1 MSNKFKCQDCDF
13 TSRSQGN
20 LGVHRVKKHP
30 KSFNGNIDHVSVVCE
45 YPKGKPFYCCLCE
58 NVIKSYPNFKRH
70 FHGVHEGVALKAS
83 AICTICNRNFK
94 DLKGAGVHAKIEHGI
109 TKTKI
114 IAPTSPSPIMTVVN
128 LKECNPLANSPED
141 TDTQTPTPSSKKTRK
156 RRENRLRKAQ
166 KSALTSPDLLGK
178 TTDNTHV
185 NTTTQ
190 ITPKT
195 TSRVS
200 FTTPINSETAS
211 PDSPENDRSTIELS
225 TTPLTQPSFTLDEE
239 DDSFENNISM
249 PPQQTKTNLELVVAL
264 IDCTAKDRRPKPTS
278 QPIASNPPPILED
291 IDDDE
296 DDEPQSI
303 TRPLNPMAPAFN
315 NQSVVNTELDFN
327 SSASVY
333 SQTSS
338 CGSDQGPHSPLDDS
352 NLLAHSNSSHNG
364 QTSNEIP
371 VSPDPDQENISQFV
385 ASWSS
390 KVISATDFD
399 NFSNV
404 CEELAEAIVV
414 KGKEMS
420 NTVNGRKRS
429 PRPAA
434 NRPNRKHPRTNRP
447 RVLNNPIE
455 ARRLQTLYRI
465 SKKRAARQILKDNNT
480 IYTGTKEN
488 AEKYFSETFDTKY
501 VDIDELTNSLRNNV
515 PSANPDPTLLEPMSA
530 KQIKRKLMAMSN
542 SAPGKD
548 KVEYRHLKL
557 ADPNCKILEHV
568 FNRCISEKKIPAIW
582 KHSSIILIYKKGN
595 SEDVANFRPIALMSC
610 IYKLFTSLLASRLSS
625 FAIDQKLLS
634 DTQKSARPSEGCHEH
649 TFTLQ
654 AVIADCKR
662 NNKNCFM
669 AWLDLRNAFGSISH
683 EAIYTTLQ
691 YMGIPEDM
699 IALIKDIYTDASTTI
714 KTSANVET
722 IPINIKAGVKQGCPL
737 SPILFNL
744 TTELLIRQVTLKC
757 DEDKKIPFH
766 IHGQPIFILAFAD
779 DLVLVSS
786 SRSGLQDILD
796 EVSSAASIL
805 NLEFRP
811 DKCASLALTCR
822 KHEQS
827 RVDNATTFKV
837 QNNIMPALSKEQSY
851 RYLGVPISLI
861 YDAKEMNTITET
873 LISDLDKLR
882 DSQLAPWQKL
892 DAIRT
897 FIQPCLTYA
906 LRSCPVTKDSL
917 HAYRKKLV
925 DVLRSICHLPKRS
938 SVHYF
943 FADRACGGLGLQD
956 PFDERNV

>member
-1 MSNKFKCQDCDF
+1 
-13 TSRSQGN
+13 
-20 LGVHRVKKHP
+20 
-30 KSFNGNIDHVSVVCE
+30 
-45 YPKGKPFYCCLCE
+45 
-58 NVIKSYPNFKRH
+58 
-70 FHGVHEGVALKAS
+70 
-83 AICTICNRNFK
+83 
-94 DLKGAGVHAKIEHGI
+94 
-109 TKTKI
+109 
-114 IAPTSPSPIMTVVN
+114 
-128 LKECNPLANSPED
+128 
-141 TDTQTPTPSSKKTRK
+141 
-156 RRENRLRKAQ
+156 
-166 KSALTSPDLLGK
+166 
-178 TTDNTHV
+178 
-185 NTTTQ
+185 
-190 ITPKT
+190 
-195 TSRVS
+195 
-200 FTTPINSETAS
+200 
-211 PDSPENDRSTIELS
+211 
-225 TTPLTQPSFTLDEE
+225 
-239 DDSFENNISM
+239 
-249 PPQQTKTNLELVVAL
+249 
-264 IDCTAKDRRPKPTS
+264 
-278 QPIASNPPPILED
+278 
-291 IDDDE
+291 
-296 DDEPQSI
+296 
-303 TRPLNPMAPAFN
+303 
-315 NQSVVNTELDFN
+315 
-327 SSASVY
+327 
-333 SQTSS
+333 
-338 CGSDQGPHSPLDDS
+338 
-352 NLLAHSNSSHNG
+352 
-364 QTSNEIP
+364 
-371 VSPDPDQENISQFV
+371 
-385 ASWSS
+385 
-390 KVISATDFD
+390 
-399 NFSNV
+399 
-404 CEELAEAIVV
+404 
-414 KGKEMS
+414 
-420 NTVNGRKRS
+420 
-429 PRPAA
+429 
-434 NRPNRKHPRTNRP
+434 
-447 RVLNNPIE
+447 
-455 ARRLQTLYRI
+455 
-465 SKKRAARQILKDNNT
+465 
-480 IYTGTKEN
+480 
-488 AEKYFSETFDTKY
+488 
-501 VDIDELTNSLRNNV
+501 
-515 PSANPDPTLLEPMSA
+515 
-530 KQIKRKLMAMSN
+530 
-542 SAPGKD
+542 
-548 KVEYRHLKL
+548 
-557 ADPNCKILEHV
+557 
-568 FNRCISEKKIPAIW
+568 
-582 KHSSIILIYKKGN
+582 
-595 SEDVANFRPIALMSC
+595 MSC

-691 YMGIPEDM
+691 HMGIPEDM
-699 IALIKDIYTDASTTI
+699 IALVKDIYTDASTTI

-861 YDAKEMNTITET
+861 YAKEMNTITET

-943 FADRACGGLGLQD
+943 FADRACGGLGIQD
-956 PFDERNV
+956 PFDERNVQTIVHTIKILSSLDPLILNIAHGQLKSVVYRCVHHNPTEDEIDKFLSGSNDDGLHNHSQAGNSQTLWSRCRKSAKSVGVSIAKSRSSPVVHNHENASCTSKSVASFLHRLCLSKHTESLKSCPDQGKVARCLHSSKSFTSNNWMYDGTGIRFCDWRFIHRARLNILPTNDVKSRFFNDNSPTCRRCLNTSVNESLPHIICQNGLVSRRVYWHAPCFDGYF